1 MDSSFEKVM
10 QLIKHLRK
18 ECPWDKKQPI
28 HTFVKGVHN
37 EAEELLRASDNNDA
51 SALRDEVADVLWDAL
66 FVTAIA
72 EEKGLFTL
80 KDVLDH
86 QHEKMVRRHPHVFEK
101 RKLTPED
108 VEIVWQLIKKTE
120 REEKIKNQKAV
131 TPIDPTIPLKTKAVI
146 FDWDGVVA
154 DSFEFV
160 KKTYKQLEKELNIML
175 IKDWKN
181 PGLFLEVDW
190 KKSYL
195 KHGYTK
201 DDIEKAE
208 ALFKKEQKN
217 HPLELFSP
225 MRALIPTLAQ
235 HFKLAIV
242 SNNYT
247 DWIKAKLKDEGLLR
261 YFDEVI
267 GVDKMLAMKPDP
279 AALIMCLQ
287 LLGVKPQDAF
297 YVGDMD
303 GDIIAGKAAG
313 VKTIAVTYGYHPRE
327 RLEKTKP
334 HQTVASPEQLL
345 EAIHQLH

>member
-1 MDSSFEKVM
+1 ME
-10 QLIKHLRK
+10 LIKHFRK

-28 HTFVKGVHN
+28 HTFVKGVHD
-37 EAEELLRASDNNDA
+37 EAEELLRASENNDA
-51 SALRDEVADVLWDAL
+51 GALRDEVADVLWDAL

-80 KDVLDH
+80 KDVLEH
-86 QHEKMVRRHPHVFEK
+86 QHEKMTRRHPHIFEK
-101 RKLTPED
+101 KKLTPED
-108 VEIVWQLIKKTE
+108 VEKLWQEVKKAE
-120 REEKIKNQKAV
+120 REEKIKHQKVV
-131 TPIDPTIPLKTKAVI
+131 TPIDPTVPLKTKAVI
-146 FDWDGVVA
+146 FDWDGVIV

-181 PGLFLEVDW
+181 PGMFLEVDW

-195 KHGYTK
+195 KNGYTQS
-201 DDIEKAE
+201 DIEKAE
-208 ALFKKEQKN
+208 ALFKKEQKV
-217 HPLELFSP
+217 HPLEFFSP
-225 MRALIPTLAQ
+225 MRAMIPTLAKQ
-235 HFKLAIV
+235 FKLAIV

-247 DWIKAKLKDEGLLR
+247 DWIKAKLKDEGLLH

-267 GVDKMLAMKPDP
+267 AVDKMEAMKPDP
-279 AALIMCLQ
+279 AAIIMCLQ
-287 LLGVKPQDAF
+287 LLGVKPKDAF
-297 YVGDMD
+297 YIGDMD
-303 GDIIAGKAAG
+303 GDIIAGKSAG

-334 HQTVASPEQLL
+334 QYMVDSPEKLL